1 MMKTEN
7 GKMPPYLKVHGCFS
21 VIYIQ
26 KTERHMDK
34 AKSCGHFPTGSN
46 VDNFW
51 QFVRKAEYKELSTL

>member
-7 GKMPPYLKVHGCFS
+7 GKIPPYLKVTWLFFS
-21 VIYIQ
+21 NIYT
-26 KTERHMDK
+26 KTERQMDK